1 MKIVDENK
9 LPLNEASRLS
19 GNQTGRNMLL
29 SDAVVP
35 GMRAKL
41 CARQEQINGQ
51 LAHLAI
57 SRWNAQSL
65 LHLRSRK
72 VGTMPRCLDAAR
84 YSLIAAGLVGVS
96 VMIHPHVLALR
107 ERAVWLRGTAL
118 R

>member
-1 MKIVDENK
+1 
-9 LPLNEASRLS
+9 
-19 GNQTGRNMLL
+19 MLL

-65 LHLRSRK
+65 LNLRSRK
-72 VGTMPRCLDAAR
+72 VGTMPRCVDAA
-84 YSLIAAGLVGVS
+84 SLSCRAAPTRAAARHTKLPKNRLV
-96 VMIHPHVLALR
+96 LR
-107 ERAVWLRGTAL
+107 FPRG
-118 R
+118 